1 MPQAGQKKR
10 DSLLES
16 VCNQVLG
23 GVVAFA
29 VQVFVIVPVWDL
41 ELTIYDNLS
50 VTAIFSIASL
60 IRSYVLRRLFNIY
73 TR

>member
-1 MPQAGQKKR
+1 MPQSGQKKR

-23 GVVAFA
+23 VVIALA